1 MLGQIAFKN
10 TLKNWRHSLSALLS
24 LGASFVSLVIFDGYM
39 ANIENLFYTQFRHR
53 QMQGH
58 LLIENKDMFQKQGIA
73 EPWKYWV
80 TKPEQDAIF
89 QFINNHPSQI
99 KNTVRSLIFQGML
112 SDGQHS
118 QIFLGRGYDID
129 NGKKMR
135 GETWHWN
142 ATFGIPLDATPERF
156 STVLGQGL
164 ARNLGCHAVHPDH
177 FLSSVGNYE
186 PKNRPFDCPFQEVQL
201 STTTGEGQLN
211 AVDVTVQGLIDCG
224 YKDIDDR
231 MIHTSLEAAQTLLN
245 TEGVTYAA
253 IELDSAASIDSIVQ
267 SFNSEV
273 GPKFPDLH
281 IIRWQDHPNGDV
293 YKKTLDFL
301 SIFRNFIIVV
311 ILVVSTL
318 SVVNTLVKIV
328 KERTREIGTLRSIG
342 FRRRQ
347 VAIMFLYESLYL
359 ALIGALIGCV
369 LSVALML
376 GLNALHVTYKAG
388 MLSEPVL
395 FEVDFVAKGYLT
407 AAVLLIVVSLLA
419 SYFSTLSILRS
430 KIVDNLSH
438 V

>member
-24 LGASFVSLVIFDGYM
+24 LAASFISLVIFDGYM
-39 ANIENLFYTQFRHR
+39 ANIENLFYTQFRYR

-58 LLIENKDMFQKQGIA
+58 VLIENKDMFEKQGVA

-80 TKPEQDAIF
+80 TKPQQDAVF
-89 QFINNHPSQI
+89 EFIKNHPTQI
-99 KNTVRSLIFQGML
+99 QNSVRSLTFQGML

-118 QIFLGRGYDID
+118 QIFLGRGYDVE

-135 GETWHWN
+135 GESWKWN
-142 ATFGIPLDATPERF
+142 TTFGIPLDETPERF

-164 ARNLGCHAVHPDH
+164 ARDLGCHAVHTEK
-177 FLSSVGNYE
+177 FLSSGGNYE
-186 PKNRPFDCPFQEVQL
+186 PKNRPFDCPFQDVQL
-201 STTTGEGQLN
+201 STSTAAGQLN
-211 AVDVTVQGLIDCG
+211 AVDVNVLGLLDCG

-231 MIHTSLEAAQTLLN
+231 MIYTSLEAAQTLLD
-245 TEGVTYAA
+245 TQGVTYMAL
-253 IELDSAASIDSIVQ
+253 ELDSDSSIDSVIQ
-267 SFNSEV
+267 GFNNEV
-273 GPKFPDLH
+273 GSKFPDLH

-301 SIFRNFIIVV
+301 SIFRNFIIIV

-342 FRRRQ
+342 FRSRQ
-347 VAIMFLYESLYL
+347 VATMFLYESLYL
-359 ALIGALIGCV
+359 ALIGTFIGTV
-369 LSVALML
+369 LSLVLTL
-376 GLNALHVTYKAG
+376 GLNALHITYKAG

-395 FEVDFVAKGYLT
+395 FTVDVAGKGYLT
-407 AAVLLIVVSLLA
+407 AAALLIVVSLLA